1 MSTVTSAFAAIWL
14 SVLPCTV
21 AHASP
26 AMRLFDYGIA
36 SRGRIIMTGNARV
49 LGVNDPHEADI
60 LSATYSTPEAV
71 RLTGNPTIDGD
82 VSTCSPFSYVS
93 ITGNPDIGGHTDWDV
108 IQDHIHTGIGD
119 VAFPEIDPT
128 VFEPFATNLVDSS
141 TNTNGNRTFE
151 NIRIAAGTNPTFS
164 GNTTLRGVV
173 FIEAPNKVRFSGNLD
188 FTGVIVTEDA
198 GEDAYDDN
206 TIRFTGNMTSAGV
219 ETLPDAPQFAA
230 LREMPGSM
238 LLAPGFGVH
247 FTGNFGTVNGAMA
260 ADKFV
265 LTGNSGGIVH
275 GPIISYGDSDFTLT
289 GNAHLAIDRGHYLHA
304 PSGFVPEPAT
314 AALLAVAAAALV
326 RPRRRMR

>member
-164 GNTTLRGVV
+164 GNTTIRGVV
-173 FIEAPNKVRFSGNLD
+173 FIEAPNEVRFTGNLD

-219 ETLPDAPQFAA
+219 EDLPDTPQFAD

-247 FTGNFGTVNGAMA
+247 FTGNFGTVNGALA
-260 ADKFV
+260 ADQFMM
-265 LTGNSGGIVH
+265 TGNSGGIVR
-275 GPIISYGDSDFTLT
+275 GPIICYSDSDFTLT
-289 GNAHLAIDRGHYLHA
+289 GNAHFSIDRSHYESEPPGFAQSSTMA
-304 PSGFVPEPAT
+304 PAPDTYRE
-314 AALLAVAAAALV
+314 L
-326 RPRRRMR
+326 